1 MPILLSRDSLNRQ
14 IRVGEVDGLS
24 AGVFHCDRQ
33 AAAFRDADLCG
44 NINVKVVFYRRRRDG
59 SCCAGQRL
67 SVDGKRRRDSLDR
80 ASGGN
85 SDVAAKGDPKQGAV
99 LIGEAAQRDNAC
111 TLTMHD
117 TGLAVDC
124 RFGQGN
130 VLACGYAHNIR
141 ICVLCQNNQSFL
153 KGSISTRLKYS
164 GEAIAPPRCCQYRH
178 GAEHFVDV
186 NKTSPT
192 KSYAMQLSAAAALIA
207 AAAAVTATRPRVT
220 GNVGGRRART
230 QLRDQIVVLRGL
242 RCRQFQILILGLE
255 VGQLALRQEVE
266 DGAAVLVVR
275 VNDVARGVLHGVAR
289 VARLRRHVVAHLRD
303 SCAVFAAIML
313 S

>member
-1 MPILLSRDSLNRQ
+1 MPRRVVVSIGTGPNILL
-14 IRVGEVDGLS
+14 
-24 AGVFHCDRQ
+24 
-33 AAAFRDADLCG
+33 
-44 NINVKVVFYRRRRDG
+44 
-59 SCCAGQRL
+59 
-67 SVDGKRRRDSLDR
+67 
-80 ASGGN
+80 
-85 SDVAAKGDPKQGAV
+85 
-99 LIGEAAQRDNAC
+99 
-111 TLTMHD
+111 T
-117 TGLAVDC
+117 
-124 RFGQGN
+124 
-130 VLACGYAHNIR
+130 
-141 ICVLCQNNQSFL
+141 
-153 KGSISTRLKYS
+153 STK
-164 GEAIAPPRCCQYRH
+164 
-178 GAEHFVDV
+178 
-186 NKTSPT
+186 SPT

-207 AAAAVTATRPRVT
+207 AAAAVTAARPRVT